1 MTTPATFVSV
11 NDRQRPGVRAAVRS
25 IQVFTLIL
33 LLLIGIGPLY
43 WMVKGAVSPPTELTT
58 QPLALWPDRPALGNF
73 ATAYTDLGVGRYLMN
88 TFLVVGGSWFV
99 QLFVSATAG
108 FALSV
113 LRPKFGKAVYGAI
126 LATMFVP
133 YTVNMVSL
141 FMTVIDVPFLH
152 INLGDTYWAIW
163 LPAGTNAFTVLL
175 AKQFFDALPKELFDA
190 ARVDGASTRQLLTK
204 IVLPM
209 SKPVIA
215 VISLLAVMHSWKD
228 FIWPLVAITDPEKQ
242 PISVALAQLATQAP
256 QDQLIAA
263 MVLAVAPPV
272 LVFVVCQ
279 KYIVAGLGFTGVKG

>member
-1 MTTPATFVSV
+1 MTTLTTFVST

-25 IQVFTLIL
+25 VQVFTLIL

-58 QPLALWPDRPALGNF
+58 APLALWPDRPTLGNF
-73 ATAYTDLGVGRYLMN
+73 ATAYTDLSVGRYLMN

-113 LRPKFGKAVYGAI
+113 LRPKFGKVVYGAI

-152 INLGDTYWAIW
+152 LNLGDTYWAIW
-163 LPAGTNAFTVLL
+163 LPRRRTPSRCCSPSSSST
-175 AKQFFDALPKELFDA
+175 PC
-190 ARVDGASTRQLLTK
+190 RRSCSTRRGSTG
-204 IVLPM
+204 
-209 SKPVIA
+209 PVPGNC
-215 VISLLAVMHSWKD
+215 SPRSCC
-228 FIWPLVAITDPEKQ
+228 P
-242 PISVALAQLATQAP
+242 
-256 QDQLIAA
+256 
-263 MVLAVAPPV
+263 
-272 LVFVVCQ
+272 
-279 KYIVAGLGFTGVKG
+279 

>member
-1 MTTPATFVSV
+1 MTSLTTFVSV

-25 IQVFTLIL
+25 VQGLTLIL

-43 WMVKGAVSPPTELTT
+43 WMIKGAVTPPTELSNH
-58 QPLALWPDRPALGNF
+58 PLALWPDRPLLGNF
-73 ATAYTDLGVGRYLMN
+73 STAYTDLSIGHYLMN

-99 QLFVSATAG
+99 QLFISSTAG

-113 LRPKFGKAVYGAI
+113 LRPKFGKVIYGAI

-133 YTVNMVSL
+133 YSVNMVSL
-141 FMTVIDVPFLH
+141 FMTVIDVPLLH
-152 INLGDTYWAIW
+152 LNLGDTYWALW

-190 ARVDGASTRQLLTK
+190 ARVDGANTWQLLTK

-209 SKPVIA
+209 SRPVLA

-228 FIWPLVAITDPEKQ
+228 FIWPLVAITDPQKQ

>member
-1 MTTPATFVSV
+1 MTSLTTFVSV

-25 IQVFTLIL
+25 VQVLTLLL

-58 QPLALWPDRPALGNF
+58 HPLALWPDKPLTDNF
-73 ATAYTDLGVGRYLMN
+73 TIAYRDLGVGHYLMN
-88 TFLVVGGSWFV
+88 SLLVVGGSWLV

-113 LRPKFGKAVYGAI
+113 LKPRFGKVVYGAI

-141 FMTVIDVPFLH
+141 FMTVIDVPFIHL
-152 INLGDTYWAIW
+152 NLGDTYWAIW

-175 AKQFFDALPKELFDA
+175 AKQFFDALPRELFDA
-190 ARVDGASTRQLLTK
+190 ARVDGVSTRQLLTK

-209 SKPVIA
+209 SRPVLA

-272 LVFVVCQ
+272 LVFAVCQ

>member
-1 MTTPATFVSV
+1 M
-11 NDRQRPGVRAAVRS
+11 
-25 IQVFTLIL
+25 
-33 LLLIGIGPLY
+33 
-43 WMVKGAVSPPTELTT
+43 
-58 QPLALWPDRPALGNF
+58 
-73 ATAYTDLGVGRYLMN
+73 
-88 TFLVVGGSWFV
+88 
-99 QLFVSATAG
+99 
-108 FALSV
+108 
-113 LRPKFGKAVYGAI
+113 
-126 LATMFVP
+126 
-133 YTVNMVSL
+133 
-141 FMTVIDVPFLH
+141 
-152 INLGDTYWAIW
+152 
-163 LPAGTNAFTVLL
+163 LL

-190 ARVDGASTRQLLTK
+190 ARVDGASTWQLLTK

-209 SKPVIA
+209 SKPVLA

>member
-1 MTTPATFVSV
+1 MTTLTTFVST

-25 IQVFTLIL
+25 IQVFALIL

-43 WMVKGAVSPPTELTT
+43 WMVKGAVSTPTELTT

-73 ATAYTDLGVGRYLMN
+73 SAAYTDLSVGRYLMN

-113 LRPKFGKAVYGAI
+113 LRPRFGKAVYGAI

-152 INLGDTYWAIW
+152 LNLGDTYWAIW

-190 ARVDGASTRQLLTK
+190 ARVDGASTWQLLTK

-209 SKPVIA
+209 SKPVLA

>member
-1 MTTPATFVSV
+1 M
-11 NDRQRPGVRAAVRS
+11 
-25 IQVFTLIL
+25 
-33 LLLIGIGPLY
+33 
-43 WMVKGAVSPPTELTT
+43 
-58 QPLALWPDRPALGNF
+58 
-73 ATAYTDLGVGRYLMN
+73 
-88 TFLVVGGSWFV
+88 

-113 LRPKFGKAVYGAI
+113 LRPRFGRVVYGAV

-141 FMTVIDVPFLH
+141 FVTVTDLPFLH
-152 INLGDTYWAIW
+152 LNLGDTYWAIW

-175 AKQFFDALPKELFDA
+175 AKQFFDALPRELFDA
-190 ARVDGASTRQLLTK
+190 ARVDGASTRQLLTR

-209 SKPVIA
+209 SRPVLA
-215 VISLLAVMHSWKD
+215 VISLLAIMHSWKD
-228 FIWPLVAITDPEKQ
+228 FIWPLVALTDPEKQ
-242 PISVALAQLATQAP
+242 PISVALAQLATQAL

-279 KYIVAGLGFTGVKG
+279 KYLVAGLGFTGVKG

>member
-1 MTTPATFVSV
+1 MTSLTTFVSV

-25 IQVFTLIL
+25 VQVLTLVL
-33 LLLIGIGPLY
+33 LLLLGVGPLY
-43 WMVKGAVSPPTELTT
+43 WMVKGAVSPPAELTT
-58 QPLALWPDRPALGNF
+58 HPLALWPDRPLTGNF
-73 ATAYTDLGVGRYLMN
+73 ATAYRDLGVGHYLMN
-88 TFLVVGGSWFV
+88 TVLVVGGSWLV

-113 LRPKFGKAVYGAI
+113 LRPRFGKVVYGAV

-152 INLGDTYWAIW
+152 LNLGDTYWAIW

-175 AKQFFDALPKELFDA
+175 AKQFFDALPRELFDA
-190 ARVDGASTRQLLTK
+190 ARVDGVSTRQLLTK

-209 SKPVIA
+209 SRPVLA

-228 FIWPLVAITDPEKQ
+228 FIWPLVALTDPEKQ
-242 PISVALAQLATQAP
+242 PVSVALAQLATQAP

-272 LVFVVCQ
+272 LVFAVCQ

>member
-1 MTTPATFVSV
+1 M
-11 NDRQRPGVRAAVRS
+11 
-25 IQVFTLIL
+25 
-33 LLLIGIGPLY
+33 
-43 WMVKGAVSPPTELTT
+43 
-58 QPLALWPDRPALGNF
+58 
-73 ATAYTDLGVGRYLMN
+73 
-88 TFLVVGGSWFV
+88 GGSWFV

-113 LRPKFGKAVYGAI
+113 LRPRFGRVVYGAV

-141 FMTVIDVPFLH
+141 FVTVTDLPFLH
-152 INLGDTYWAIW
+152 LNLGDTYWAIW

-175 AKQFFDALPKELFDA
+175 AKQFFDALPRELFDA
-190 ARVDGASTRQLLTK
+190 ARVDGASTRQLLTR

-209 SKPVIA
+209 SRPVLA
-215 VISLLAVMHSWKD
+215 VISLLAIMHSWKD
-228 FIWPLVAITDPEKQ
+228 FIWPLVALTDPEKQ
-242 PISVALAQLATQAP
+242 PISVALAQLATQAL

-279 KYIVAGLGFTGVKG
+279 KYLVAGLGFTGVKG

>member
-1 MTTPATFVSV
+1 MTTLTTFIST

-25 IQVFTLIL
+25 VQVFTLIL

-58 QPLALWPDRPALGNF
+58 QPLALWPDRCGPGQLLDGVHRSECRPLSDEHLPGGRRIVVRAALRLGHGGLRPF
-73 ATAYTDLGVGRYLMN
+73 GTQAEVRQGRLRGDPRHDVRAVHGEHGQPLHDRDRRAAPPPQPGRHLLGDLAATA
-88 TFLVVGGSWFV
+88 
-99 QLFVSATAG
+99 
-108 FALSV
+108 
-113 LRPKFGKAVYGAI
+113 
-126 LATMFVP
+126 
-133 YTVNMVSL
+133 
-141 FMTVIDVPFLH
+141 
-152 INLGDTYWAIW
+152 
-163 LPAGTNAFTVLL
+163 TNAFTVLL

-209 SKPVIA
+209 SKPVLA

-228 FIWPLVAITDPEKQ
+228 FIWPLVAITDPERQ

-256 QDQLIAA
+256 QDQLIAT

>member
-1 MTTPATFVSV
+1 MTSLTTFVSV

-25 IQVFTLIL
+25 VQGLTLIL
-33 LLLIGIGPLY
+33 LLVIGIGPLY
-43 WMVKGAVSPPTELTT
+43 WMFKGAITPPTELSNH
-58 QPLALWPDRPALGNF
+58 PLNLWPDRPLLGNF
-73 ATAYTDLGVGRYLMN
+73 RAAYTDLSIGHYLMN
-88 TFLVVGGSWFV
+88 TLLVVGGSWLV
-99 QLFVSATAG
+99 QLFISATAG

-113 LRPKFGKAVYGAI
+113 LRPRFGKVIYGAI

-133 YTVNMVSL
+133 YSVNMVSL
-141 FMTVIDVPFLH
+141 FMTVIDVPLLH
-152 INLGDTYWAIW
+152 LNLGDTYWAIW

-209 SKPVIA
+209 SRPVLA

-228 FIWPLVAITDPEKQ
+228 FIWPLVAITDPQKQ

>member
-1 MTTPATFVSV
+1 MTTLTTFVST

-43 WMVKGAVSPPTELTT
+43 WMVKGAVSTPTELTT

-73 ATAYTDLGVGRYLMN
+73 SAAYTDLSVGRYLMN

-113 LRPKFGKAVYGAI
+113 LRPKFGKVVYGAI

-152 INLGDTYWAIW
+152 LNLGDTYWAIW

-190 ARVDGASTRQLLTK
+190 ARVDGASTWQLLTK

-209 SKPVIA
+209 SKPVLA

>member
-1 MTTPATFVSV
+1 MTTLTTFVSTS
-11 NDRQRPGVRAAVRS
+11 DRQRPGVRAAVRS

-43 WMVKGAVSPPTELTT
+43 WMVQGAVSPPTELTT

-73 ATAYTDLGVGRYLMN
+73 SAAYTDLSVGRYLMN

-113 LRPKFGKAVYGAI
+113 LRPKFGKVVYGAI

-209 SKPVIA
+209 SKPVLA

>member
-1 MTTPATFVSV
+1 MTTLTTFIST

-25 IQVFTLIL
+25 VQVLTLIL

-73 ATAYTDLGVGRYLMN
+73 STAYTDLSVGRYLMN

-113 LRPKFGKAVYGAI
+113 LRPKFGKVVYGAI

-152 INLGDTYWAIW
+152 LNLGDTYWAIW
-163 LPAGTNAFTVLL
+163 LPRRRTPSRCCSPSSSST
-175 AKQFFDALPKELFDA
+175 PC
-190 ARVDGASTRQLLTK
+190 RRSCSTRR
-204 IVLPM
+204 
-209 SKPVIA
+209 
-215 VISLLAVMHSWKD
+215 
-228 FIWPLVAITDPEKQ
+228 
-242 PISVALAQLATQAP
+242 
-256 QDQLIAA
+256 
-263 MVLAVAPPV
+263 
-272 LVFVVCQ
+272 
-279 KYIVAGLGFTGVKG
+279 G

>member
-1 MTTPATFVSV
+1 MTTLTTFVSA
-11 NDRQRPGVRAAVRS
+11 NDRRRPGVRAAVRS
-25 IQVFTLIL
+25 VQVLTLIL

-43 WMVKGAVSPPTELTT
+43 WMVKGAVSTPTELTT

-73 ATAYTDLGVGRYLMN
+73 SAAYTDLGVGRYLMN

-113 LRPKFGKAVYGAI
+113 LRPKFGKVVYGAI

-141 FMTVIDVPFLH
+141 FMTVTDVPFLH
-152 INLGDTYWAIW
+152 LNLGDTYWAIW

-190 ARVDGASTRQLLTK
+190 ARVDGASTRQLLTR

-209 SKPVIA
+209 SKPVLA

-228 FIWPLVAITDPEKQ
+228 FLWPLVAITDPEKQ
-242 PISVALAQLATQAP
+242 PISVALAQLTTQAP

>member
-1 MTTPATFVSV
+1 MTTLTTFVST

-25 IQVFTLIL
+25 IQVFTLLL

-43 WMVKGAVSPPTELTT
+43 WMVKGAVSTPTELTT

-73 ATAYTDLGVGRYLMN
+73 SAAYTDLGVGRYLMN

-113 LRPKFGKAVYGAI
+113 LRPKFGKVVYGAI

-141 FMTVIDVPFLH
+141 FMTVTDVPFLH
-152 INLGDTYWAIW
+152 LNLGDTYWAIW

-190 ARVDGASTRQLLTK
+190 ARVDGASTRQLLTR

-209 SKPVIA
+209 SKPVLA

-228 FIWPLVAITDPEKQ
+228 FLWPLVAITDPEKQ
-242 PISVALAQLATQAP
+242 PISVALAQLTTQAP

>member
-1 MTTPATFVSV
+1 MSRSSTSTWATPT
-11 NDRQRPGVRAAVRS
+11 GRS
-25 IQVFTLIL
+25 GRL
-33 LLLIGIGPLY
+33 LY
-43 WMVKGAVSPPTELTT
+43 
-58 QPLALWPDRPALGNF
+58 
-73 ATAYTDLGVGRYLMN
+73 
-88 TFLVVGGSWFV
+88 
-99 QLFVSATAG
+99 
-108 FALSV
+108 
-113 LRPKFGKAVYGAI
+113 
-126 LATMFVP
+126 
-133 YTVNMVSL
+133 
-141 FMTVIDVPFLH
+141 
-152 INLGDTYWAIW
+152 
-163 LPAGTNAFTVLL
+163 TNAFTVLL

-209 SKPVIA
+209 SKPVLA

>member
-1 MTTPATFVSV
+1 MTALTTFVSAH
-11 NDRQRPGVRAAVRS
+11 DRRRPGVRAAVRAV
-25 IQVFTLIL
+25 QVLTLL
-33 LLLIGIGPLY
+33 VLLLIGVGPLY
-43 WMVKGAVSPPTELTT
+43 WMVKGAVTPPSELTT
-58 QPLALWPDRPALGNF
+58 HPLALWPDRPLTGNF
-73 ATAYTDLGVGRYLMN
+73 ATAYHDLGVGRYLLN
-88 TFLVVGGSWFV
+88 TFLIVGGSWFV

-113 LRPKFGKAVYGAI
+113 LRPRFGRVVYGAV

-141 FMTVIDVPFLH
+141 FVTVTDLPFLH
-152 INLGDTYWAIW
+152 LNLGDTYWAIW

-175 AKQFFDALPKELFDA
+175 AKQFFDALPRELFDA
-190 ARVDGASTRQLLTK
+190 ARVDGASTRQLLTR

-209 SKPVIA
+209 SRPVLA
-215 VISLLAVMHSWKD
+215 VISLLAIMHSWKD
-228 FIWPLVAITDPEKQ
+228 FIWPLVALTDPEKQ

-279 KYIVAGLGFTGVKG
+279 KYLVAGLGFTGVKG